1 MFICAIKSLY
11 VCTLTH
17 SPIHLQSSTTA
28 VGTVTYGKKK
38 ENIPR
43 PSKKTIDKE
52 TYIGLIAFEN
62 RGKYL

>member
-1 MFICAIKSLY
+1 MCYKILICMY
-11 VCTLTH
+11 TH

-38 ENIPR
+38 ENIPG